1 MDVTVLTERCV
12 GQGMCVLY
20 APDAFIQSDEDGC
33 AQARFRHVPKD
44 QEDAVR
50 RAADACPEQ
59 AIIITEQ
66 AGA

>member
-1 MDVTVLTERCV
+1 MEVVVLTKRCV

-33 AQARFRHVPKD
+33 ARARFRKVPEG
-44 QEDAVR
+44 QEGDVR

-59 AIIITEQ
+59 AIVIIE
-66 AGA
+66 